1 MKENFRVMFNK
12 TVLSTGSMDDMTK
25 VTGNKDGIQT
35 TPKRDRLKDKLR
47 TEFGKFPKYIVNVSA
62 MTEF

>member
-1 MKENFRVMFNK
+1 
-12 TVLSTGSMDDMTK
+12 MDDRTK

-47 TEFGKFPKYIVNVSA
+47 TELWKFLKYIAHVSA